1 MMRAYTWSQY
11 SVYCHLRYKPDAS
24 GDNVGIGTNLH
35 RAVIVLNVKLYPR
48 KVCSRVKNNPIVLT
62 IDFDFTSEQYRIH
75 IKQNKI
81 ITPLNLNLGVYAHAP
96 LHRWSCPLP
105 LVKLRSH
112 CQLRKWKAKV
122 RTKRFF
128 FSDSLLIISLP

>member
-1 MMRAYTWSQY
+1 MRVVT
-11 SVYCHLRYKPDAS
+11 
-24 GDNVGIGTNLH
+24 NVGIGTNLH

-96 LHRWSCPLP
+96 LHDGVPASAGEASALTP
-105 LVKLRSH
+105 VAEMESQGAH
-112 CQLRKWKAKV
+112 KAV
-122 RTKRFF
+122 
-128 FSDSLLIISLP
+128 LL